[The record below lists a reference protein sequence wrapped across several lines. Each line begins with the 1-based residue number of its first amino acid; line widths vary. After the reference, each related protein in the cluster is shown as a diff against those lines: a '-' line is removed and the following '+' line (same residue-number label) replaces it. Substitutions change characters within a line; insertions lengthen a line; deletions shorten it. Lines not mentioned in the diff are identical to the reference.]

1 MNNKAQLRGAV
12 FIVGIPILLLT
23 YVFIF
28 EIGGMSNTIG
38 GMPNPY
44 GKNIGYFLMVLTF
57 IFVGLPLISWI
68 NQAINSTKCLN
79 CDKGLGF
86 SNKINLINSDFGIQS
101 QVYACSNDCK
111 NKILSNAHKKFTEHM
126 NHAKKTSKEYIC
138 KKCEYKWISKKTI
151 GTPAIC
157 PRCKEDR
164 IMRYAET
171 KEWEE
176 QYLSNKE
183 KLIAVILLSKRLT

>member
-12 FIVGIPILLLT
+12 FIVGIPILLFT

-28 EIGGMSNTIG
+28 EIDGFSDPSGHA
-38 GMPNPY
+38 
-44 GKNIGYFLMVLTF
+44 IGYIAIILSF
-57 IFVGLPLISWI
+57 IFVGLPVISWI

-79 CDKGLGF
+79 CNKGLGF
-86 SNKINLINSDFGIQS
+86 SNKINLINDGLGIES
-101 QVYACSNDCK
+101 KVCACSNDCK
-111 NKILSNAHKKFTEHM
+111 NKILSDAEKKFIEHM
-126 NHAKKTSKEYIC
+126 NHAKKNSKEYIC

-157 PRCKEDR
+157 PKCKEDR

-183 KLIAVILLSKRLT
+183 KLISIILLSRRMTT